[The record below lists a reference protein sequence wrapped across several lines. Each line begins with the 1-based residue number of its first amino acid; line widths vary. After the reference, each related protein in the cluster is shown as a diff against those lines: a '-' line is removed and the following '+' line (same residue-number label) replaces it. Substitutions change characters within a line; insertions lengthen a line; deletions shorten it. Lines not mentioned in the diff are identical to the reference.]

1 MTPPSPLFPPSPPG
15 LENFVAGQNLQ
26 ALVAARAVARGEVRD
41 SVYLWGPKGGGKS
54 HLLRAAAEEAR
65 TVKIS
70 AVLANAESDS
80 DSDAGPGPDSNPA
93 QDSNLDSAPDSNLD
107 LGPNLGPGPNSDSGP
122 NTKIG
127 LARARIPAPFAGLLA
142 ADNVDAVSADGEVA
156 LFDWFNRPRESHF
169 ILLAGNCAP
178 RELPLRPEL
187 QTRIGGGLMFRLR
200 ALSDADKG
208 RALALFAGR
217 RGFALPEDIAELMLA
232 RLPRDMAKLTAALAD
247 LDAFLAAGGK
257 KLTARAAR
265 EWLALR
271 GDAVF
276 GNPGPA

>member
-1 MTPPSPLFPPSPPG
+1 MTSPSPLFPPSPPG

-80 DSDAGPGPDSNPA
+80 GPGPDSN
-93 QDSNLDSAPDSNLD
+93 SAPDSNLD
-107 LGPNLGPGPNSDSGP
+107 SAPNLGPGPNSDSGP

-142 ADNVDAVSADGEVA
+142 ADNVDAVSVDGEVA

>member
-1 MTPPSPLFPPSPPG
+1 MTRPPLFPPAPPG
-15 LENFVAGQNLQ
+15 LKNFVAGQNLE
-26 ALVAARAVARGEVRD
+26 ALVAARAIARGQVRD

-65 TVKIS
+65 AMKIP
-70 AVLANAESDS
+70 AALANADPGP
-80 DSDAGPGPDSNPA
+80 GPGPDSA
-93 QDSNLDSAPDSNLD
+93 AP
-107 LGPNLGPGPNSDSGP
+107 PGP
-122 NTKIG
+122 
-127 LARARIPAPFAGLLA
+127 LPAPFAGLLA
-142 ADNVDAVSADGEVA
+142 VDNADRVPAECEVA

-169 ILLAGNCAP
+169 ILLAGDRAP

-187 QTRIGGGLMFRLR
+187 KTRIGGGLMFRLR

-217 RGFALPEDIAELMLA
+217 RGFALPEDIADFMLA
-232 RLPRDMAKLTAALAD
+232 RLPRDMARLTAALAD
-247 LDAFLAAGGK
+247 LDDFLAAGGK

-276 GNPGPA
+276 QNPSPPGRAARAASDSA